1 MKKEPQIDPPDLVN
15 HPPHYTNGAI
25 EAIEVIMDQ
34 FHDDYSLAA
43 AYKYIHRCRHKG
55 KLVQDLKKAIWYLKL
70 RIDIEEQGL
79 DATTAH
85 WNLDG
90 VVEDVRDIMKVCPE
104 CGLYHIEKA
113 PCKPT
118 EKVRL

>member
-1 MKKEPQIDPPDLVN
+1 MPKEDLVN

-55 KLVQDLKKAIWYLKL
+55 KLVQDLKKAIWYLNL

-79 DATTAH
+79 DATVAH
-85 WNLDG
+85 WTGNEG
-90 VVEDVRDIMKVCPE
+90 EDADIRDEVRVCPE
-104 CGLYHIEKA
+104 CGLFHINKP
-113 PCKPT
+113 PCGNKK